1 MKINKVTKV
10 SIICTML
17 LAGLPMNKV
26 YAINDGIIDISAIS
40 DVSWCGEIP
49 GFGTYPQ
56 RALKSVT
63 LEYSDEVDESNLD
76 ETDFIVEDLD
86 YSGDE
91 AKLIVEDVKVSGKN
105 VILDVDTKNS
115 AGVLTA
121 PGGNFRKYVS
131 HFKVTQND
139 DVKNKEGEELS
150 ASGSTKEFDQTKIT
164 NYASD
169 EFQDLIVDSENSD
182 NKIYV
187 KYYLPENY
195 DSKKKYPMVVHHT
208 GGGQHYRTDT
218 PDATKYG
225 ENNYGVELD
234 IDLTPRT
241 FSVEAPEDTIMV
253 TIQCLANNKPEN
265 YSPGKDINQIVKY
278 FMDNYAVD
286 TDRIYAVG
294 NSQGGLDLSE
304 AVYLH
309 PEYYA
314 AYLPCNTSI
323 IMGDKSSTDTDA
335 YKKTVEYCQAY
346 VDNEVAIWFHRGEN
360 DFTGAYSEVTIPYD
374 ILVQQYKNNG
384 YSDEQISNLVKQT
397 KYLDQDFKDVGST
410 YYHGATGLMCLNSN
424 AINWVYQQTRE
435 TETQS
440 IVKKYNPTDRD
451 GNSQITTS
459 AFIYDATSKMDE
471 NTESVTNTPTYL
483 IYPDHKLNEMGA
495 TNLLKELGIVSH
507 LDKYATK
514 AIIVNPLNE
523 EYTNEDD
530 GEWLKVLDTV
540 TVPNL
545 KVIGIGNG
553 ATFVNQYVSQKDW
566 AVAGIMT
573 YGGQKGEEAKYSVP
587 TYVSNSSNDVVNDY
601 VKANNAT
608 KESEKAGLTTYVNSK
623 NDYERVVSSTNQET
637 LATAFQNAWENIFSK
652 NGRLGNIGGT
662 FYSML
667 TSKERTFEY
676 TDYIDL
682 KREGF
687 IRNVIKQDL
696 NGNGKD
702 SLWYEYLPENT
713 KNAEKGS
720 IPAIVLLHG
729 NGNDPRAQF
738 ETSGFAKVAKENNII
753 LIEPEWQGTFQRGKF
768 DAMTNTDSSTEN
780 NDIVRMIEIVKEKYP
795 QIDTSRIYVEG
806 LSRGGL
812 NSLGLGLTQTKQ
824 FAAVGVHSAGA
835 RNTEETDTLDSLQ
848 KFVDDNKDNLDMP
861 AYIVVGEK
869 DHNPFVP
876 FYDKNADLSVYNAV
890 KLFGELDEI
899 DITNI
904 DKLNSSDSE
913 YFGMKLTNYGEK
925 DNAGTRKIVGGLLT
939 NDKGV
944 SISLNVV
951 KDWGHWN
958 YEPDAQL
965 MWEFFSHYSRVN
977 GTLYIDDVSTEPTKP
992 SEAPTDTKKPGS
1004 TNTNSTTKPN
1014 VSTTTQTKQNAKTG
1028 DDTEIVAFVGM
1039 MVLAGGTICMI
1050 RRKKHD

>member
-1 MKINKVTKV
+1 MKIKKITKV

-26 YAINDGIIDISAIS
+26 YAINDGIVDISAIS
-40 DVSWCGEIP
+40 DVSWCGNIP

-56 RALKSVT
+56 RALKTVT
-63 LEYSDEVDESNLD
+63 LEYSDVVDESNLD
-76 ETDFIVEDLD
+76 ESDFIVEDLD

-91 AKLIVEDVKVSGKN
+91 TKLIVEDVKVSGKN
-105 VILDVDTKNS
+105 VILDVDTKSS
-115 AGVLTA
+115 AGILVSSN
-121 PGGNFRKYVS
+121 GNFRKYIS

-150 ASGSTKEFDQTKIT
+150 ASGSTKEFDQSKIT

-169 EFQDLIVDSENSD
+169 EFKDLVIDSENSN

-286 TDRIYAVG
+286 IDRIYAVG

-323 IMGDKSSTDTDA
+323 IMGDKSSTDTEA

-384 YSDEQISNLVKQT
+384 YSDEQISKLVKQT

-523 EYTNEDD
+523 EYTTEDD
-530 GEWLKVLDTV
+530 NEWLKVIDTLV
-540 TVPNL
+540 ATNV

-587 TYVSNSSNDVVNDY
+587 TYVSNSSSDVVNDY
-601 VKANNAT
+601 VKANSAT

-623 NDYERVVSSTNQET
+623 NDYERVVSSTNEET

-652 NGRLGNIGGT
+652 NGRIGNIGGT
-662 FYSML
+662 FYAMPMSQ
-667 TSKERTFEY
+667 ERDFEY
-676 TDYIDL
+676 TSFIDIA
-682 KREGF
+682 REGF
-687 IRNVIKQDL
+687 TRNVVKYDL

-702 SLWYEYLPENT
+702 NLWYEYLTQNT
-713 KNAEKGS
+713 INASKGS
-720 IPAIVLLHG
+720 VPVVIMLHG
-729 NGNDPRAQF
+729 NGNDPRTQF
-738 ETSGFAKVAKENNII
+738 ETNGFAKVAKENNII
-753 LIEPEWQGTFQRGKF
+753 LIEPEWQGTLLNGKF
-768 DAMTNTDSSTEN
+768 EAMTTDDSSSEQ
-780 NDIVRMIEIVKEKYP
+780 NDIITMIEYLKKKYP
-795 QIDTSRIYVEG
+795 QIDASRIYVEG

-812 NSLGLGLTQTKQ
+812 NSVNIGLTQSNV
-824 FAAVGVHSAGA
+824 FAAIGTHSCGTKGEFYEILENAVS
-835 RNTEETDTLDSLQ
+835 T
-848 KFVDDNKDNLDMP
+848 NKDNIDMP
-861 AYIVVGEK
+861 FYFVAGSK
-869 DHNPFVP
+869 DHFIPITDYGESSQVLKTIQLYQKLNGINETS
-876 FYDKNADLSVYNAV
+876 YSDLSEQNN
-890 KLFGELDEI
+890 K
-899 DITNI
+899 
-904 DKLNSSDSE
+904 
-913 YFGMKLTNYGEK
+913 YFGMKLDNYGTIE
-925 DNAGTRKIVGGLLT
+925 NRGLCNIVGGTLS

-944 SISLNVV
+944 MMSLNAVE
-951 KDWGHWN
+951 DWGHWN
-958 YEPDAQL
+958 YEPTAQL
-965 MWEFFSHYSRVN
+965 MWEFFSHYSRVD
-977 GTLYIDDVSTEPTKP
+977 GTLYIDNVSTNPTKP
-992 SEAPTDTKKPGS
+992 SETPTDTKKPDS
-1004 TNTNSTTKPN
+1004 TNTK
-1014 VSTTTQTKQNAKTG
+1014 VTTTTNKKNHKVKTG
-1028 DDTEIVAFVGM
+1028 DNTEITALVGM
-1039 MVLAGGTICMI
+1039 MVLAGGTICMV